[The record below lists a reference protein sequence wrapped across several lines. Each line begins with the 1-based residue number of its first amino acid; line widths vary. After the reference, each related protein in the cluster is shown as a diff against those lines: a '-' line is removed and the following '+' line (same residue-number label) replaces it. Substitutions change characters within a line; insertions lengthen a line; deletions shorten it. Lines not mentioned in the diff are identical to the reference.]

1 VKRTMRRLN
10 AKGRGIILMHD
21 IHRATAMALPM
32 LLKELKANGYN
43 VVHVVAVG
51 EGPKSIPELIAL
63 PAPDEKAPST
73 VLTNAPNG
81 DDALTARQNHRI
93 KKRRVSRHRPTH
105 SWSEMTTERPFW
117 VFGGY

>member
-1 VKRTMRRLN
+1 
-10 AKGRGIILMHD
+10 
-21 IHRATAMALPM
+21 
-32 LLKELKANGYN
+32 
-43 VVHVVAVG
+43 
-51 EGPKSIPELIAL
+51 L

-117 VFGGY
+117 VFGGH

>member
-1 VKRTMRRLN
+1 
-10 AKGRGIILMHD
+10 MHD
-21 IHRATAMALPM
+21 IHRATAMALPI

-43 VVHVVAVG
+43 VVHVVALG
-51 EGPKSIPELIAL
+51 EGPKSIPEQMAL

-93 KKRRVSRHRPTH
+93 KKRRVSRHHPTH

-117 VFGGY
+117 IFGGH

>member
-1 VKRTMRRLN
+1 
-10 AKGRGIILMHD
+10 
-21 IHRATAMALPM
+21 MALPI
-32 LLKELKANGYN
+32 LLKELKTNGYN
-43 VVHVVAVG
+43 VVHVMAAG
-51 EGPKSIPELIAL
+51 ERPQSNPELMAL

-73 VLTNAPNG
+73 VLT

-117 VFGGY
+117 VFGGH